1 VTDGLKLI
9 ITMELTA
16 LYSFRDAMKRLM
28 LTDEEES
35 EIIDLHGREIV
46 RQAEE
51 EDKIARSQ
59 ARLLEIL
66 MNKGSEISREAV
78 SASFEDLYNDL
89 EDSPTFMI
97 KKTDIACAQRFLRS
111 VKLKEYADCLWR
123 YEGVAQPP
131 IAWKAFGLK
140 ASESLNAIESTL
152 RDEELGLQG
161 MANAETSNSS
171 CGKRKSEAVLR
182 KVDTLL
188 SSPKPVKR
196 RRVECRSVSSKLPSG
211 LRNSISG
218 DNLEET
224 VASGPPALQ
233 AAFSPHKQPA
243 PPPRQRPMR
252 EKKPVTPRVRFVE
265 RSSVQPSTLQTPPK
279 KLYNPIE
286 HAPESPTGRKQ
297 RHSWLA
303 AHVEP
308 YTPLLSLS
316 EKMSSPLSTYS
327 QVPKVR
333 LTPSQ
338 ARLAQIDKILGK
350 KTDVVAKP
358 VTLDKGHAFLIAPLM
373 EAPPEIL
380 PEKTRSASGHV
391 DVKLTPG
398 SGHVANDARKPAE
411 PIHKQGGKVNELL
424 VSTAHAQKEGIATAP
439 LQKKRKFLGQED
451 SAYRVSGQQRSKI
464 QEQNEGSPPKAPSQ
478 KRRKTQVR

>member
-1 VTDGLKLI
+1 MSDGLKLI

-16 LYSFRDAMKRLM
+16 ASSFRDAMKKLM

-35 EIIDLHGREIV
+35 EVIDLHGREIV

-66 MNKGSEISREAV
+66 MNEGSEISREAV

-111 VKLKEYADCLWR
+111 VKLKEYADRLWR

-131 IAWKAFGLK
+131 IAWKVFGSK
-140 ASESLNAIESTL
+140 TSESLNAIESTF

-161 MANAETSNSS
+161 LENAEISS
-171 CGKRKSEAVLR
+171 SSGEKRKSEAMLR

-188 SSPKPVKR
+188 SSPKPVKHH
-196 RRVECRSVSSKLPSG
+196 RVERRPVPSKLQSG

-218 DNLEET
+218 ENLEET

-243 PPPRQRPMR
+243 PPPRQQSMR
-252 EKKPVTPRVRFVE
+252 EKKSVTPRVRFIK
-265 RSSVQPSTLQTPPK
+265 RSSVQPSALQTPPQK
-279 KLYNPIE
+279 FCNPIE
-286 HAPESPTGRKQ
+286 HTPESPTGRKQ
-297 RHSWLA
+297 THSWLA

-308 YTPLLSLS
+308 YTPLLSLP
-316 EKMSSPLSTYS
+316 EKISSPLSTHS

-338 ARLAQIDKILGK
+338 VRLAQIDKILGK

-358 VTLDKGHAFLIAPLM
+358 VTPDKGRAFLIAPLM
-373 EAPPEIL
+373 GAPPDIL
-380 PEKTRSASGHV
+380 SEKTRPASSHA

-398 SGHVANDARKPAE
+398 SGHVANYARKPVE

-424 VSTAHAQKEGIATAP
+424 VSTAHAKKEGIAKAP
-439 LQKKRKFLGQED
+439 LQKKRKFQGQED
-451 SAYRVSGQQRSKI
+451 SGNRVSGERRPKI

>member
-16 LYSFRDAMKRLM
+16 VYSFRNAMKKLM

-35 EIIDLHGREIV
+35 EVIDLHGREIV

-59 ARLLEIL
+59 AHLLEIL
-66 MNKGSEISREAV
+66 MNEGSEISREAV

-111 VKLKEYADCLWR
+111 VKLKEYADRLWR

-131 IAWKAFGLK
+131 IAWKVFGSK

-152 RDEELGLQG
+152 RDEEPDLQG
-161 MANAETSNSS
+161 LENAETSSS
-171 CGKRKSEAVLR
+171 SGEKTKSEAMLR
-182 KVDTLL
+182 KVDILL

-196 RRVECRSVSSKLPSG
+196 RRVERRPVSSKLPSG

-218 DNLEET
+218 DNLET

-233 AAFSPHKQPA
+233 AAFSPDKQPA
-243 PPPRQRPMR
+243 PPPRQRSIR
-252 EKKPVTPRVRFVE
+252 EKKSVTPRVRFVK
-265 RSSVQPSTLQTPPK
+265 RSSEQPSTLQTPPK

-286 HAPESPTGRKQ
+286 HTPESPTGRKQ
-297 RHSWLA
+297 RYSWLA

-316 EKMSSPLSTYS
+316 EKISSPLSTHS

-358 VTLDKGHAFLIAPLM
+358 ITPDKGHAFLIAPLM
-373 EAPPEIL
+373 GDPPEIL
-380 PEKTRSASGHV
+380 PEKTRSASGHA

-411 PIHKQGGKVNELL
+411 PIHRQGGKVNELL
-424 VSTAHAQKEGIATAP
+424 VSTAHTQKEGIATAP
-439 LQKKRKFLGQED
+439 LKKKRKFQGQED
-451 SAYRVSGQQRSKI
+451 SAYRVSGQQRPKI
-464 QEQNEGSPPKAPSQ
+464 QEQNEGFPPKAPSQ

>member
-16 LYSFRDAMKRLM
+16 VYSFRDAMKKLM

-35 EIIDLHGREIV
+35 EVIDIHGREIV
-46 RQAEE
+46 RHAEE

-66 MNKGSEISREAV
+66 MNEGSEISREVV

-111 VKLKEYADCLWR
+111 VKLNEYADRLWR

-131 IAWKAFGLK
+131 IAWKVFGSK
-140 ASESLNAIESTL
+140 ASEPLNAIESTL
-152 RDEELGLQG
+152 RDEGLGLQG
-161 MANAETSNSS
+161 LEDAETNSS
-171 CGKRKSEAVLR
+171 SGEKRKSEVMLR
-182 KVDTLL
+182 KVDILL
-188 SSPKPVKR
+188 SSPKPVKCC
-196 RRVECRSVSSKLPSG
+196 RVERRPVSSKLPSG

-243 PPPRQRPMR
+243 PPPRQRSMR
-252 EKKPVTPRVRFVE
+252 KKKSVTPRVRFVK

-286 HAPESPTGRKQ
+286 HTPESPTGRKQ
-297 RHSWLA
+297 THSWLA
-303 AHVEP
+303 AQVES

-316 EKMSSPLSTYS
+316 EKISSPLSTYS
-327 QVPKVR
+327 QVPKAR

-358 VTLDKGHAFLIAPLM
+358 VTPDKGHAFQTAPLM
-373 EAPPEIL
+373 GAPPEIL
-380 PEKTRSASGHV
+380 PEKTRSASGHA
-391 DVKLTPG
+391 DGKLTPG

-411 PIHKQGGKVNELL
+411 PIQKHGGKVNELL
-424 VSTAHAQKEGIATAP
+424 VSTAHAQKEGITMAP
-439 LQKKRKFLGQED
+439 LQKKRKFQGQED
-451 SAYRVSGQQRSKI
+451 SAYRVSGQQRPKI

-478 KRRKTQVR
+478 KRRKKQVR